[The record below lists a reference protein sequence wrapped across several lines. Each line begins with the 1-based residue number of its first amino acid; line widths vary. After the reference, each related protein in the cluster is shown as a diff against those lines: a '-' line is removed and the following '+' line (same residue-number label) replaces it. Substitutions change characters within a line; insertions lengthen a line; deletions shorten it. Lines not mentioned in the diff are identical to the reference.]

1 MSSLYYTS
9 TFYSKVTNTG
19 YKIEI
24 KAKTLT
30 AGNETEFKLRA
41 DGFKVKWNKGK
52 DEKLSQIKT
61 SKLTFGFIIENETDR
76 DAINEILSYTE
87 GEFYIVVTLINSL
100 TVYYTGW
107 IKPAYNKKSNNFYPF
122 ITQVTCTDSLNRLQS
137 KYNNTLQ
144 TDGAFDYKDLYNPL
158 KIFYDL
164 FDITSLPIAQFS
176 IKTIFN
182 FWPQNLVYTPTSTNA
197 LRLITYNRNAFVS
210 NQGNQPNTVKNYLVE
225 FNGVLKSFGLSLIY
239 SDNFYNIIHDNALV
253 NDAPY
258 YWQSN
263 TPDTTATEVN
273 LNSGTTFLPYTIE
286 NDFSLSNLYAHL
298 KSGASYSSIPEL
310 NTVRGT
316 YKKGSVTAIFD
327 PDNEYNALTTI
338 GFVNQGLTNLNLNLS
353 VRLTEIWPDTV
364 TPNAQ
369 QNSFQTGVIA
379 CTLKVG
385 NKYLSS
391 NGAWGGTSTVG
402 WEWNTNPNSEFFLAS
417 GFGITDTE
425 QYQFLTQTEGIITNY
440 TSNTPTGFDT
450 AVTNA
455 ITINL
460 PLPAL
465 DVFGEVQFKLAGKIY
480 FWQLPSNTVNY
491 PGTSTPIVTLIQNLN
506 TFNMPVSSGLNAT
519 QQPTTRTIEIKQTPI
534 ISSLTEGTIGNDA
547 ENTNGSLYISGQTPD
562 NENTDKD
569 LGSFALGNLYEED
582 STQHTVRLKTS
593 GGTYIDTGGFD
604 IGAGTTYKNL
614 TQLVL
619 NEYMRTSDEPT
630 TILNGTVLFGKFLP
644 TRPLKYRSTLGGFM
658 ERFIF
663 IEGTYT
669 AATDETSGSWY
680 KLNISNATLYEDT
693 TDLYYPD
700 FPGET
705 DPGSTGTPAFSQI
718 GNPGFNTANF
728 YTPEGAITKTVYND
742 KIIGVVDEDLLA
754 GTSHTKFDVAY
765 IRGKVY
771 NGQKLI
777 ICDKFGNN
785 ALEIT
790 ASAESLEGSTQID
803 ANFTTLAPYL
813 KGSLCL
819 VQTWDL
825 SNRIT
830 GSGGGVTQII
840 PGTNVTISPA
850 SGTGNVT
857 INASGGGTPASPTN
871 SVQFNDG
878 GNFGGETAFR
888 YFPTSNDLYVTNTNS
903 HFFGTNIG
911 HRSYFEPNFDEL
923 WFFLTAQDFHLGD
936 SSRYFMYS
944 RDGSETVQNG
954 YDSRAPIRIASS
966 YLPIGYRVVA
976 YEVYT
981 NSARPLLFRISPFD
995 GTATAV
1001 VDSGTTNTINGL
1013 ATPYTTVVGEYVS
1026 LLVQTDRASTQVYGG
1041 RIRLIKA

>member
-61 SKLTFGFIIENETDR
+61 SKLTFGFIVENETDR
-76 DAINEILSYTE
+76 DAINDILSYTE
-87 GEFYIVVTLINSL
+87 GEFYIVVTIID
-100 TVYYTGW
+100 TAGVYYTGW
-107 IKPAYNKKSNNFYPF
+107 VKPAYNKKSNNFYPF

-164 FDITSLPIAQFS
+164 FDITSLPIASFS
-176 IKTIFN
+176 IKTLFN
-182 FWPQNLVYTPTSTNA
+182 FWPQNLPYTPTSTNA
-197 LRLITYNRNAFVS
+197 MRLITYNRNAFVS

-258 YWQSN
+258 YWQST
-263 TPDTTATEVN
+263 TPDTTATEFR
-273 LNSGTTFLPYTIE
+273 LDSGTTFIPYTIE
-286 NDFSLSNLYAHL
+286 NDFTLSNVYAHL
-298 KSGASYSSIPEL
+298 KSGASYSSLPEL
-310 NTVRGT
+310 NTVRGK
-316 YKKGSVTAIFD
+316 YQKGNVTAIFD
-327 PDNEYNALTTI
+327 PDNDYNALTTI

-402 WEWNTNPNSEFFLAS
+402 WEWTTNPNSEFFLAS
-417 GFGITDTE
+417 GFGITDTQ

-440 TSNTPTGFDT
+440 TSNTPTGSDT

-465 DVFGEVQFKLAGKIY
+465 DVYGEVQFKLAGKIY
-480 FWQLPSNTVNY
+480 FWQLPSSTVNY
-491 PGTSTPIVTLIQNLN
+491 PGTNTPIVTLIQNLN
-506 TFNMPVSSGLNAT
+506 TFNMPVSSGLNYT

-534 ISSLTEGTIGNDA
+534 ISSLTEGIISNETD
-547 ENTNGSLYISGQTPD
+547 NTNGSLYISGQTPD

-569 LGSFALGNLYEED
+569 LGNFVLGNLYEED

-604 IGAGTTYKNL
+604 IGSGTTYKNL

-630 TILNGTVLFGKFLP
+630 TILNGTILFSQFKP

-680 KLNISNATLYEDT
+680 KLNISDATLYEDT

-765 IRGKVY
+765 TRGKVY

-777 ICDKFGNN
+777 LCDKFGNN

-790 ASAESLEGSTQID
+790 ASADSLEGSTQIN

-813 KGSLCL
+813 KGSFCL

-871 SVQFNDG
+871 SVQYNDG
-878 GNFGGETAFR
+878 GNFGGESEFK
-888 YFPTSNDLYVTNTNS
+888 YFPTSNDLYVSKTNS
-903 HFFGTNIG
+903 TFYGTNNSG
-911 HRSYFEPNFDEL
+911 RTYFDENANIL
-923 WFFLTAQDFHLGD
+923 FFHLHAQDFNLGN
-936 SSRYFMYS
+936 SNAYFIVS
-944 RDGSETVQNG
+944 DDGGNTKQNG
-954 YDSRAPIRIASS
+954 YDKRAPLRIASTFLPNS
-966 YLPIGYRVVA
+966 YRIVA
-976 YEVYT
+976 FECIT
-981 NSARPLLFRISPFD
+981 SITRPLAFRLSTWYIGTSTIIITGDTNQIISLKSPHTIQPDEYFSIN
-995 GTATAV
+995 V
-1001 VDSGTTNTINGL
+1001 VSDADKFEVFG
-1013 ATPYTTVVGEYVS
+1013 A
-1026 LLVQTDRASTQVYGG
+1026 
-1041 RIRLIKA
+1041 RIYLTKI